1 MYPPRQVHLK
11 ISVRE
16 QHHGREQKF
25 VSSFSHRYSISQ
37 KELSPTPHRGHWKFV
52 TFNNLNPPL
61 CTTKNHLVC
70 GERGVPKVVQGAN
83 IRNHMKLLEIKIVRF
98 EMGLF
103 PTCRSVSANAD
114 ASPHFT
120 LSPPFLQISYCYS
133 CLIVLQ
139 NLSQEKNLHFT
150 WSLITLN
157 FQSKCLQYHNLLLSM
172 ILHEIPSAHANHGR
186 WWQFH
191 INRFFSIKVFG
202 EKSRKGFL

>member
-133 CLIVLQ
+133 CHDKQLKHQKVKQNFLIQIIRRNSSDLNNSVVAG
-139 NLSQEKNLHFT
+139 QEKESRFKY
-150 WSLITLN
+150 LIN
-157 FQSKCLQYHNLLLSM
+157 
-172 ILHEIPSAHANHGR
+172 
-186 WWQFH
+186 
-191 INRFFSIKVFG
+191 
-202 EKSRKGFL
+202 GFYCFCRLMFLMQN